1 MKNYPL
7 LLMLLIS
14 SSLISQDALKPNV
27 FLDCQTNCHTVF
39 TKDQVNFIN
48 YIRDRQAAD
57 IYVLITSQRASAG
70 AREIQMLFSSGNE
83 EDTVNDT
90 IKYIKAE
97 NISALEEQE
106 LFVKHLKKGLLPYII
121 DSPLAENI
129 NYSVDV
135 EEAESDANKNLDDP
149 WNYWSF
155 GVSVNLSIN
164 GEASFEEQG
173 LFGRISASR
182 VTENE
187 KIFISTFYDFEQS
200 TFTLSDGEEVSSK
213 NERNRTFAQ
222 YVKSINDHWSIGI
235 RSLVGSSS
243 FGNTDFEVTVRP
255 AIEYNIYPY
264 SDNSTRRFTIM
275 YSNGIAYK
283 DYTEL
288 TVFDRLE
295 ETRWRHGID
304 VEFAQTQ
311 KWGDISIDLEFDQFL
326 HDLSLYSIS
335 LNPNVELNFVKGLS
349 LEFGGFFSY
358 VKDRINIA
366 KGEVSDEDIIL
377 QNIQLDTNYS
387 YFSYFGFSY
396 RFGSQNN
403 NIVNPRF

>member
-1 MKNYPL
+1 MKNFPL
-7 LLMLLIS
+7 LLMLFIS
-14 SSLISQDALKPNV
+14 SSILCQDALKPTV
-27 FLDCQTNCHTVF
+27 FLDCQTNCHTIY

-48 YIRDRQAAD
+48 YVRDRQASD

-70 AREIQMLFSSGNE
+70 AREVQMIFTTDDEGKEIQ
-83 EDTVNDT
+83 DTV
-90 IKYIKAE
+90 KYIRAE
-97 NISALEEQE
+97 NMSDFDEQE

-129 NYSVDV
+129 SYNVDV
-135 EEAESDANKNLDDP
+135 EEAESEANKNTEDP

-155 GVSVNLSIN
+155 NVSLNFNIN

-173 LFGRISASR
+173 YYGRVSASR
-182 VTENE
+182 ITEKE
-187 KIFISTFYDFEQS
+187 KIFLFSSYDYNQA
-200 TFTLSDGEEVSSK
+200 TFTLSDGQDVSSE
-213 NERNRTFAQ
+213 NRRNRNFVQ
-222 YVKSINDHWSIGI
+222 YVKSINDHWSVGM
-235 RSLVGSSS
+235 RSFVGSSS
-243 FGNTDFEVTVRP
+243 FGNTDLESFIKP
-255 AIEYNIYPY
+255 AIEYNIFPY
-264 SDNSTRRFTIM
+264 SDNSTRRFTIL
-275 YSNGIAYK
+275 YSNGVEYRN
-283 DYTEL
+283 YTEL
-288 TVFDRLE
+288 TIFDKLK

-304 VEFAQTQ
+304 IEYAQTQ

-326 HDLSLYSIS
+326 HDLSLYSVSI
-335 LNPNVELNFVKGLS
+335 NPNVELNIVKGLS

-366 KGEVSDEDIIL
+366 KGDVSDEDIIL